1 MDGAVVLVFDTETT
15 GIPKNW
21 KAPLTDLENWPRL
34 VELAWILCDDGGQKV
49 DDHSAI
55 VRPDGFTI
63 PADAARV
70 HGITTERAVREGED
84 LRKVLGAF
92 AEAVARAGTLVAHNM
107 SFDEKIVGAELLRT
121 RIPSTFDGKPRTC
134 TMRSSTAF
142 CGLPGKYGP
151 KWPTLE
157 ELHVA
162 LFGVSPDVSHEAG
175 ADAAVCAR
183 CFFELRAK
191 GVIR

>member
-1 MDGAVVLVFDTETT
+1 MFLFFDTETT

-21 KAPLTDLENWPRL
+21 KAPVTDLDNWPRL

-49 DDHSAI
+49 DAHSAI
-55 VRPDGFTI
+55 VRPDGFII
-63 PADAARV
+63 PAEAAGV
-70 HGITTERAVREGED
+70 HGITTERARGEGAD
-84 LRKVLGAF
+84 LVEVLEVF
-92 AEAVARAGTLVAHNM
+92 SDAVSRADTLVAHNM
-107 SFDEKIVGAELLRT
+107 RFDEKIVGAELLRT

>member
-1 MDGAVVLVFDTETT
+1 MFLVFDTETT

-21 KAPLTDLENWPRL
+21 KAPVTDLDNWPRL
-34 VELAWILCDDGGQKV
+34 VELAWLLCEPDGRVVEQY
-49 DDHSAI
+49 SAI
-55 VRPDGFTI
+55 VRPEGFTI

-70 HGITTERAVREGED
+70 HGITTERAIEEGEP
-84 LRKVLGAF
+84 LQSVLGTF
-92 AEAVARAGTLVAHNM
+92 AEAVASAGTLVAHNM
-107 SFDEKIVGAELLRT
+107 RFDEKIVGAELLRA
-121 RIPSTFDGKPRTC
+121 RIPSAFEGRPRQC
-134 TMRSSTAF
+134 TMLSSTTY

-162 LFGVSPDVSHEAG
+162 LFGVSPEVSHKAG

-191 GVIR
+191 GVLR